1 MQKRHLRSDLSVEE
15 ARFFTTG
22 RMIVGTGNVLTGL
35 IKYVGMYTELAM
47 CNRTAEIA
55 SYNPDTDVFFK
66 HENMGYTTIRKEIAK
81 SEFPIS
87 RRYIKALSRKWPA
100 SAVLISFDAVHIISE
115 LFAYISREDEL
126 KAACVAYLKKYDLST
141 EWDKI
146 IPIQYEF
153 LGVRIQDHHENW
165 QIAKEIVYKLSTIT
179 LEGHSEI
186 S

>member
-47 CNRTAEIA
+47 CNRAAEIA

-81 SEFPIS
+81 SALPIS

-100 SAVLISFDAVHIISE
+100 SAVVISFDAVHIISE
-115 LFAYISREDEL
+115 LFAYISSKDEL
-126 KAACVAYLKKYDLST
+126 KAACAAYLKEYDLPT

-153 LGVRIQDHHENW
+153 LGVRIQDRHANW
-165 QIAKEIVYKLSTIT
+165 QVAEELIYKLSTVT
-179 LEGHSEI
+179 LEGTQ
-186 S
+186 